1 MRPRPRR
8 RSSSGERVYVDVN
21 VLYYYLTAH
30 PQFGERARDH
40 IASWGGRLVT
50 SSLSAWLL
58 YVLTGLE
65 NAASILEEVGVEL
78 APLTAGILSRAEKL
92 EKPRDFEDRVHVA
105 TMMELGVTTIISND
119 RDFDGLAGITRI
131 F

>member
-1 MRPRPRR
+1 VAPLRVDGAR
-8 RSSSGERVYVDVN
+8 ER
-21 VLYYYLTAH
+21 
-30 PQFGERARDH
+30 G
-40 IASWGGRLVT
+40 
-50 SSLSAWLL
+50 
-58 YVLTGLE
+58 
-65 NAASILEEVGVEL
+65 SILEEVGVEL